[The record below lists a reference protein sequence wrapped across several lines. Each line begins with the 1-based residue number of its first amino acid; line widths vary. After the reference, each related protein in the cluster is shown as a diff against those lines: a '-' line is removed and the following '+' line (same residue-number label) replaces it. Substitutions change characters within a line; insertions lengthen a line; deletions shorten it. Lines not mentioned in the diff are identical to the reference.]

1 MGFAFVIV
9 LALLMLGVERL
20 VAMSRH
26 QVERHRHPPVA

>member
-26 QVERHRHPPVA
+26 HTARHRHRPIA